1 MRGAGRTRRR
11 RERTV
16 NARRRES
23 RSLAPASH
31 PPAAGGSVRSVVAP
45 FTAAR
50 TLVLK
55 CRTPHLARGAGGAF
69 GFRSLERS
77 GCTLMAPRPP
87 LSLRFV
93 FGPAARG
100 RPSRT
105 VCYLIRVAARRTALP
120 PGRHARRSQIRLVCT
135 HHERR
140 AYPAT
145 PTLRPRHAT
154 GSAMR
159 FPRLPC

>member
-16 NARRRES
+16 NARPKES

-31 PPAAGGSVRSVVAP
+31 PPAADGSVRSVVAP

-69 GFRSLERS
+69 GFRSLERIRLHAY
-77 GCTLMAPRPP
+77 GAAPAAPPAPRVRTSGKGPP
-87 LSLRFV
+87 VTNGLLFDS
-93 FGPAARG
+93 
-100 RPSRT
+100 SRCSPHSAPT
-105 VCYLIRVAARRTALP
+105 GVA
-120 PGRHARRSQIRLVCT
+120 RHALADPSGL
-135 HHERR
+135 H
-140 AYPAT
+140 
-145 PTLRPRHAT
+145 
-154 GSAMR
+154 
-159 FPRLPC
+159 